1 MFWSKLR
8 FMAFF
13 FHCDRYTFASMKAV
27 WKQKSSNYRN
37 YIYHSR
43 LKKKFSIIFPRFHL
57 TFVSNKLISYPII
70 FLVCTRYRFL
80 FPTEISSMPFR
91 STMRDK
97 IRRNEENGSH
107 LLGEHSHGT
116 LFHRPVE
123 SEGWNAISV
132 INKVHTRE
140 SRTLVSRKRVP
151 ISAAATPVVALLFR
165 KMLPG
170 FWKANVYP
178 IDMQTKF
185 WIVKLAQYRGVFA
198 IPASLSSSPLFPL
211 PSYPFLVS
219 RWTST
224 WLPGDRSMRFYPA
237 LSWTIRQFKL

>member
-1 MFWSKLR
+1 ME
-8 FMAFF
+8 
-13 FHCDRYTFASMKAV
+13 AV
-27 WKQKSSNYRN
+27 IRKQICKVQIIIIISQR
-37 YIYHSR
+37 R
-43 LKKKFSIIFPRFHL
+43 LKEKFIFPEFRS

-80 FPTEISSMPFR
+80 SPTEISSMPFR

-97 IRRNEENGSH
+97 ICRNEENGSH
-107 LLGEHSHGT
+107 LLGEHSYRT
-116 LFHRPVE
+116 LFRRSVE
-123 SEGWNAISV
+123 TRDAISV
-132 INKVHTRE
+132 INKVHIRE

-198 IPASLSSSPLFPL
+198 ISAFLSSSPLFLLPL
-211 PSYPFLVS
+211 PCYPFLVS
-219 RWTST
+219 
-224 WLPGDRSMRFYPA
+224 LV
-237 LSWTIRQFKL
+237 